1 MEFTESKISMHL
13 KGNTTCSKGKTNITR
28 SSLQPYIGNIV
39 LYFLLTCM
47 ATAFSIASILSLG
60 NFLQVLFGTSLAKNA
75 NPSLLESFLNDV
87 YAYFLQFGKSNALII
102 FAGIIFGIY
111 FLKDLFTYLASYFV
125 ASTRYKIIRNIRN
138 RLFAAY
144 TKADVAW
151 FDRYRKGD
159 LISRISQDVIE
170 YDQNVL
176 LGLQTFVSVVV
187 NIVLYFGIL
196 LYLNTSLTLTTLVV
210 VPVIGAGVSFVSRK
224 LRGSSRKMQ
233 NQSAEL
239 ISRLEET
246 ISGLRIIKSHTAI
259 EFMCK
264 RFSEFNTAYT
274 RLRTKIY
281 RRVDLA
287 SPQSEFFGNCMV
299 IGILLL
305 GTSYIIAPVPSM
317 SAEMFIIYLIIFTQI
332 IKPAKDFST
341 SLYNISKGRASEA
354 RIAEMLSEEN
364 DTRDE
369 VSKECLNERI
379 EKIELCALSF
389 SYSDTPTLQDINLIF
404 ERGVPTAVV
413 GPSGAGK
420 STLMDLLMKFYLPK
434 SGEIL
439 LNGKSIEDLSGTEV
453 RKHIAIVSQDT
464 ILFNDT
470 IANNLTF
477 GSETYSHE
485 QITEAARAAKADEFI
500 EALPEGYQTRL
511 GDGGCTLSG
520 GQRQRL
526 AIARAVLRN
535 PDVLILDEAT
545 ASLDS
550 ISEKYIQQAV
560 WELAKERIVIT
571 IAHRLSTIRN
581 FPKIVVLSDGK
592 VSAQGTHE
600 SLLEESELYLRLTK
614 AQNLDKQNS
623 L

>member
-1 MEFTESKISMHL
+1 MRQR
-13 KGNTTCSKGKTNITR
+13 GKKDITK
-28 SSLQPYIGNIV
+28 SSLQPYIGSVV
-39 LYFLLTCM
+39 LYFVLTCM
-47 ATAFSIASILSLG
+47 ATAFSIASILSLS
-60 NFLQVLFGTSLAKNA
+60 NFLQVLFGSNLAKNV
-75 NPSLLESFLNDV
+75 NPSILESFLNDI
-87 YAYFLQFGKSNALII
+87 YTYFLQFGKSNALII
-102 FAGIIFGIY
+102 FAAIVFGIY
-111 FLKDLFTYLASYFV
+111 FFKDLFTYLGSYVV
-125 ASTRYKIIRNIRN
+125 ASVRFKIIRNIRN
-138 RLFAAY
+138 SLFGAY
-144 TKADVAW
+144 AKAEVALI
-151 FDRYRKGD
+151 DRYRKGD
-159 LISRISQDVIE
+159 LLSRISQDVIE

-176 LGLQTFVSVVV
+176 LGLQSFVSVVI
-187 NIVLYFGIL
+187 NIVFYFAVL
-196 LYLNTSLTLTTLVV
+196 LYLNPSLTLITLVV
-210 VPVIGAGVSFVSRK
+210 VPVIGGAVSFVSRK

-259 EFMCK
+259 EIMCK
-264 RFSEFNTAYT
+264 RFSQFNAAYT

-305 GTSYIIAPVPSM
+305 GTTYIISPTPTM

-341 SLYNISKGRASEA
+341 SLYNISKGSASKS
-354 RIAEMLSEEN
+354 RIEEMLSAQEQTQEAQGL
-364 DTRDE
+364 DE
-369 VSKECLNERI
+369 LEERI
-379 EKIELCALSF
+379 ERIEIRDLSF
-389 SYSDTPTLQDINLIF
+389 AYSDTPTLKNINAVF
-404 ERGVPTAVV
+404 EKGRPTAVV

-420 STLMDLLMKFYLPK
+420 STIMDLLMKFY
-434 SGEIL
+434 SANAGEIL
-439 LNGKSIEDLSGTEV
+439 LNGKPLSRLSGQSV

-477 GSETYSHE
+477 GSKAYSE
-485 QITEAARAAKADEFI
+485 AEIQAAARAAKAEEFI
-500 EALPEGYQTRL
+500 EALPEGYRTRL

-545 ASLDS
+545 ASLDT
-550 ISEKYIQQAV
+550 ISERYIQQA
-560 WELAKERIVIT
+560 LDNMSKERIVIT
-571 IAHRLSTIRN
+571 IAHRLSTIRHY
-581 FPKIVVLSDGK
+581 PEIIV
-592 VSAQGTHE
+592 
-600 SLLEESELYLRLTK
+600 
-614 AQNLDKQNS
+614 LDKGEIKEKGSHQTLLSQGGLYAS
-623 L
+623 LCSMQTTETVK